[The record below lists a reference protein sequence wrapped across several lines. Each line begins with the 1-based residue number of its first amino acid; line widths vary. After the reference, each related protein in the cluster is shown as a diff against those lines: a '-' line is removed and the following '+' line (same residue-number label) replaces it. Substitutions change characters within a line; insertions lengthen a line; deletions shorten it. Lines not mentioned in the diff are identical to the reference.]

1 MKRAWSLLGVGLAL
15 ILPLTACSKDKA
27 PEVTATPS
35 PVVTAQPSP
44 DTGSAARN
52 AGDAAKDVTQG
63 VGDAARDIV
72 DGVGDA
78 AKDIGNGV
86 KQAVS

>member
-52 AGDAAKDVTQG
+52 AVRNA
-63 VGDAARDIV
+63 
-72 DGVGDA
+72 GDA